1 MKKVVIFVLITL
13 TFVVCTCQRETK
25 SNEDTELNKSLET
38 TKNLL
43 KSIEKMDA
51 LSDEIEQDKAE
62 LDSILSIEKS
72 QDEHDLLDAGRA
84 FRQSMADSLGISP

>member
-1 MKKVVIFVLITL
+1 MKKVRSV
-13 TFVVCTCQRETK
+13 TFILLLVKLCSCQDEPK
-25 SNEDTELNKSLET
+25 KEVENELEHSIET

-62 LDSILSIEKS
+62 LDSILSIE
-72 QDEHDLLDAGRA
+72 
-84 FRQSMADSLGISP
+84 